1 MDQIVE
7 DIRAKAPII
16 EQQRIDFE
24 KSEGVIQQ
32 LTCQLDDQQDEL
44 SDLRMKLFQA
54 NGSRDRLAEQNDA
67 LAGEVK
73 SLNAKI
79 AVLITESDREV
90 MDDVE
95 YKKRLS
101 TVVQLQN
108 DLSEKSKQLNMLEQ
122 RLEVAEGE

>member
-1 MDQIVE
+1 
-7 DIRAKAPII
+7 
-16 EQQRIDFE
+16 
-24 KSEGVIQQ
+24 
-32 LTCQLDDQQDEL
+32 
-44 SDLRMKLFQA
+44 MKLFQA
-54 NGSRDRLAEQNDA
+54 NGSRDRLAAQNDA

-101 TVVQLQN
+101 TVVELQE
-108 DLSEKSKQLNMLEQ
+108 SF
-122 RLEVAEGE
+122 

>member
-1 MDQIVE
+1 
-7 DIRAKAPII
+7 
-16 EQQRIDFE
+16 
-24 KSEGVIQQ
+24 
-32 LTCQLDDQQDEL
+32 
-44 SDLRMKLFQA
+44 MKLFQA

-101 TVVQLQN
+101 TVVELQ
-108 DLSEKSKQLNMLEQ
+108 DSF
-122 RLEVAEGE
+122 